1 VRGKRGGFTLV
12 EVIIVLAI
20 MGIIGAVTAP
30 SLARLGRQDELTA
43 SAGEVARVLRSARM
57 AALERAVP
65 VSVIIEPAARKY
77 LVKTET
83 DDGQLTLA
91 EGTMPLPPGVTLTS
105 ERPRVRFAFTRLG
118 SASPDSLT
126 VTGDGGAAVVGVK
139 RWSGEVYVRADGRTG
154 GRMDGRTGGRAN
166 GGTDG

>member
-1 VRGKRGGFTLV
+1 MRGVCAGFTLV

-30 SLARLGRQDELTA
+30 SLVRLGRQDELTA

-77 LVKTET
+77 LVKTEA

-91 EGTMPLPPGVTLTS
+91 EGTMALPPGVTLLS

-118 SASPDSLT
+118 SAAPESLM
-126 VTGDGGAAVVGVK
+126 VTGGGGAAVVGVE
-139 RWSGEVYVRADGRTG
+139 RWSGEVYVRGGGQADGRA
-154 GRMDGRTGGRAN
+154 DE
-166 GGTDG
+166 